1 MAFNWDKLSPEEKAE
16 LIRKRS
22 ASRRKNADAKRA
34 AKAVRLVDLE
44 DVSLP
49 TGYGSAGRPFL
60 QDEEEAGTPPEPS
73 SAPNPADP
81 FQIWLLALDSET
93 RELFSEKE
101 LRADFDELWRQVQ
114 EEKKKSKRKAAR
126 ELGLSTVRSQ
136 LGMLP
141 LEQYEAI
148 GVAKQNA
155 KPVSMMI
162 ELPPAMDD
170 GAPPD
175 VGLRINGGVIP
186 HGKRWAG
193 TYGEAASLR
202 EMLYRVAQHE
212 LRFKGVGLRSQHYLM
227 QRALGTVPMQFTEQD
242 LAR

>member
-16 LIRKRS
+16 RIRKSSETR
-22 ASRRKNADAKRA
+22 RRKAAAKRA
-34 AKAVRLVDLE
+34 DKTARVVDLE

-49 TGYGSAGRPFL
+49 TGYGSVGLPLA
-60 QDEEEAGTPPEPS
+60 QEEEEASVPRPS
-73 SAPNPADP
+73 SDPADP

-114 EEKKKSKRKAAR
+114 EEKKKAKRKAAR
-126 ELGLSTVRSQ
+126 EQGLSVVRSQ
-136 LGMLP
+136 LGLLP
-141 LEQYEAI
+141 LEKIEALA
-148 GVAKQNA
+148 VLKQNA

-162 ELPPAMDD
+162 ELPPAMEN

-175 VGLRINGGVIP
+175 EGLRINGHLLP
-186 HGKRWAG
+186 HGKRWTG

-202 EMLYRVAQHE
+202 EMLYRLAQHE

-227 QRALGTVPMQFTEQD
+227 NRALGSVNMQFTAQD